1 MTQTNKTSRKRK
13 LRRIFLALILA
24 VLLGAIAF
32 FCWQYYSA
40 ETNDETAE
48 NSEQTAQMESARPDE
63 TADGDYLKDALAVN
77 AQTVAWL
84 TISDTDIDFPIVQGD
99 DNSYYLDHGFDGSY
113 YGRGCP
119 FLDYRCSSDFTDF
132 NSIIYGHNIQN
143 TYVFGSLLK
152 FRTQS
157 YFDSHATG
165 TLILPDEIVTI
176 QWIACAVVE
185 NDSFIYSVVHP
196 AESDRL
202 LYLEQVQECAV
213 ASAELTPED
222 LVNRRLVVLST
233 CSSDYEMARTVLI
246 GVLEE

>member
-1 MTQTNKTSRKRK
+1 M
-13 LRRIFLALILA
+13 ALLLLL
-24 VLLGAIAF
+24 LLGAIAF

-40 ETNDETAE
+40 KTNDETAE
-48 NSEQTAQMESARPDE
+48 NPEQTAQMENARPDE
-63 TADGDYLKDALAVN
+63 TADGNYLAEALAVN
-77 AQTVAWL
+77 PQTVAWL
-84 TISDTDIDFPIVQGD
+84 TIPDTDIDFPIVQCD
-99 DNSYYLDHGFDGSY
+99 DNSYYLDHGFDRSY

-132 NSIIYGHNIQN
+132 NSIIYGHNIKN
-143 TYVFGSLLK
+143 TYVFGPLLK

-157 YFDSHATG
+157 YFDCLATG

-202 LYLEQVQECAV
+202 LYLESIQECAV
-213 ASAELTPED
+213 TSTDFVPED
-222 LVNRRLVVLST
+222 LVNSRLVILST
-233 CSSDYEMARTVLI
+233 CSSDYDTARTVLI